1 MKREVSIILSVFAA
15 LALTTPAVGQKFSA
29 AKSLEEYIREA
40 KANQEELQ
48 TSGGSLYTP
57 AGINSSLFS
66 DLKARHV
73 NDLITIRVVESTTA
87 QSSANAQTNRTST
100 TDLSVPN
107 FFGLE
112 NHNPSI
118 PFGRLVTANTD
129 MKFKGDGSTQRT
141 GNVLALM
148 SGRVTDVLPNGNMV
162 IEAVKE
168 VKVNNERQVLRLFG
182 VVRPIDVAPNNVV
195 LSGAVANMLL
205 QIDGKGVLSD
215 NLKQGWLFHLLTK
228 VWPF

>member
-1 MKREVSIILSVFAA
+1 MKREVSFVLFFFAA
-15 LALTTPAVGQKFSA
+15 LAMTTSALGQNFSA
-29 AKSLEEYIREA
+29 AKSLEEYVREA
-40 KANQEELQ
+40 KANQPALQ
-48 TSGGSLYTP
+48 TSGGSLYTT
-57 AGINSSLFS
+57 AGINSSLFA
-66 DLKARHV
+66 DLKARRV

-87 QSSANAQTNRTST
+87 QSSANAQTNRTSAIG
-100 TDLSVPN
+100 LSAPNLFGVEKRTSTVP
-107 FFGLE
+107 F
-112 NHNPSI
+112 SQ
-118 PFGRLVTANTD
+118 LVTADSD
-129 MKFKGDGSTQRT
+129 MKFKGDGTTQRS

-148 SGRVTDVLPNGNMV
+148 SGRVMDVLPNGNMV

-182 VVRPIDVAPNNVV
+182 VVRPTDVGPNNLV
-195 LSGAVANMLL
+195 LSGAIANMLL